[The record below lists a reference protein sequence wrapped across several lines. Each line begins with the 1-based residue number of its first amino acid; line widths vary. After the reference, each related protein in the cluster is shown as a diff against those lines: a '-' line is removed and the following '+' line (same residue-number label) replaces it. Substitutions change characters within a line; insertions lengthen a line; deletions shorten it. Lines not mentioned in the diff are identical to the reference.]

1 MEEEKNERPR
11 RKHWVFITFHY
22 KGRKN
27 TKKRLR
33 QKVGWA
39 AVRALSNLTPN
50 CSVRVN
56 SSQTSTAAE
65 CACWG
70 QSQRGHREGVW
81 DQPFAYIRGTAQP
94 MAFCI
99 LLRGEI

>member
-1 MEEEKNERPR
+1 MEEEKRERPR

-50 CSVRVN
+50 CSVHVC

-70 QSQRGHREGVW
+70 RSQRGHREGG
-81 DQPFAYIRGTAQP
+81 GTSHLHISEGLP
-94 MAFCI
+94 SPWHSVSYYGV
-99 LLRGEI
+99 R